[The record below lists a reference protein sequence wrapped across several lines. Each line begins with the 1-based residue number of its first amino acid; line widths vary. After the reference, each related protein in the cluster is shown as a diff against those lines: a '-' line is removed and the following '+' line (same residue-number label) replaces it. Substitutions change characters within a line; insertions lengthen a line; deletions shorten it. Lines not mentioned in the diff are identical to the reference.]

1 MTLNENTKYSTAP
14 RPVIIEDDSEEEP
27 IDITKQVADEDKHLV
42 QPAGVGAAVVGTIFF
57 GPILGA
63 LLGFSSA
70 YAVRKQN
77 AAGNVARAVGELTK
91 SVQEKTDE
99 IEEKYHFG
107 QRTVAAIDDVCDDPM
122 ERSILFKTRAFFVN
136 AWLTVANFTKEKQL
150 LQKGVEGTG
159 QGLEAIG
166 RAFNR
171 LQGNSSP
178 KSKDDMVYVA
188 KDEVPVEIRN
198 SGFQYSELVPVTTN

>member
-1 MTLNENTKYSTAP
+1 MTLNETTKYSTAP
-14 RPVIIEDDSEEEP
+14 RPVLIEDDSDEEP
-27 IDITKQVADEDKHLV
+27 RIDITKEVPDEDKHLV

-77 AAGNVARAVGELTK
+77 GGGNVARAVGELTK

-107 QRTVAAIDDVCDDPM
+107 QRTVAAVNDVCDDPT

-136 AWLTVANFTKEKQL
+136 AWLSIENYTKEKQL

-159 QGLEAIG
+159 QGLEAVG
-166 RAFNR
+166 RAFDR
-171 LQGNSSP
+171 LQGKSP
-178 KSKDDMVYVA
+178 PKQRPRSICFVRYYF
-188 KDEVPVEIRN
+188 PI
-198 SGFQYSELVPVTTN
+198 